1 MKKRLMFLTFA
12 LFLLGGCA
20 GNSNEETAT
29 DSSENNPSLESPED
43 SATDKNDSTN
53 EGEELDGNDATD
65 VSSEPGDSIAENSE
79 GNESDHNDDP
89 LTQYSSEEIEYAR
102 VWLQLGPNKEIDGL
116 YVRLIPAG
124 TPLNPDDE
132 TSLNYPEDVIQL
144 AGSRLIDGSVTYSGN
159 GDGTINVYN
168 VPLRWD
174 GIYPAGE
181 EFYQEMIDQTKLV
194 SIDPGD
200 NEEVIKFIKLIRVQE

>member
-1 MKKRLMFLTFA
+1 MILSFS
-12 LFLLGGCA
+12 LLLLIGCA
-20 GNSNEETAT
+20 GNSSEETT
-29 DSSENNPSLESPED
+29 IDSSEGVEPTEEAANQPNEVPESKTE
-43 SATDKNDSTN
+43 
-53 EGEELDGNDATD
+53 DATE
-65 VSSEPGDSIAENSE
+65 VSSEAGDNISENSE
-79 GNESDHNDDP
+79 GNEGEKEEDP
-89 LTQYSSEEIEYAR
+89 LAQYSSEEIEYAR

-132 TSLNYPEDVIQL
+132 TSLDYPEDVIQL
-144 AGSRLIDGSVTYSGN
+144 AGSRLIDGSVTYRGN

-194 SIDPGD
+194 SVVPGED
-200 NEEVIKFIKLIRVQE
+200 EDVISLIKLITVHDH

>member
-1 MKKRLMFLTFA
+1 MKRLSIILSFS
-12 LFLLGGCA
+12 LLLLVGCA
-20 GNSNEETAT
+20 GNSNEEAT
-29 DSSENNPSLESPED
+29 SNFSEGVEPTEETINKPNEVQESNTE
-43 SATDKNDSTN
+43 
-53 EGEELDGNDATD
+53 DATE
-65 VSSEPGDSIAENSE
+65 VSSETGDNLYENSE
-79 GNESDHNDDP
+79 GNEDEKEENP
-89 LTQYSSEEIEYAR
+89 LAQYSSEEIEFAR

-159 GDGTINVYN
+159 GDGSINIYN

-181 EFYQEMIDQTKLV
+181 EFYQEMIDKTKLV
-194 SIDPGD
+194 SIDPGED
-200 NEEVIKFIKLIRVQE
+200 EDVISLIKRITVHDKEENR